1 MSAVGDGDDVSEV
14 DEVAV
19 ADDEQGNVVTA
30 NDSDGIKSGQIR
42 ASSS

>member
-1 MSAVGDGDDVSEV
+1 MFVVGDGDNLGEV

-30 NDSDGIKSGQIR
+30 NDSDGIKNRQIR